1 MSVGK
6 TTRTRKVSHESLV
19 SHKDDRSQSS
29 QEIPPSI
36 VVSDLDGKP
45 RLNSKMSNFKW
56 WLSALLAIF
65 ACLQIARG
73 VTATRDSATEQHEPP
88 VQFPDLYEAS
98 VLELQEGLDA
108 GHFSSVD
115 LVKVRDPQKQQYPS
129 SSEIGL
135 YRHILRGLMRL
146 I

>member
-6 TTRTRKVSHESLV
+6 TSRTRKVSHELLI
-19 SHKDDRSQSS
+19 SHKDDRSESS
-29 QEIPPSI
+29 REIPPSI

-45 RLNSKMSNFKW
+45 KPNSKMSNFKW

-65 ACLQIARG
+65 ACLQIAKG
-73 VTATRDSATEQHEPP
+73 VTTTGDSATEQHKPQVE
-88 VQFPDLYEAS
+88 FPDLYEAS
-98 VLELQEGLDA
+98 VLELQQGLDA

-115 LVKVRDPQKQQYPS
+115 LVKVRDPRIQQYLS